1 MRVSKCVLCEDRLQF
16 FPAHLP
22 WLSPD
27 RAEDAQD
34 LGSLAVLFRRDLFEV
49 GEGPVHLVAVEVVDL
64 HAGSTWPDESLV
76 DEMMAEAV
84 FKIVHNG
91 VSGAAFVVLHT
102 GTKTGFELSSFG
114 GIKLAVRAG
123 EEDFAADG
131 LKRHLFDHRY
141 SHNASDSRR

>member
-1 MRVSKCVLCEDRLQF
+1 MRVSKCVLCEDLEEF
-16 FPAHLP
+16 LPAHLLG
-22 WLSPD
+22 LSPD
-27 RAEDAQD
+27 GAEDAQD

-64 HAGSTWPDESLV
+64 HAGCTWSDESLV
-76 DEMMAEAV
+76 DEMMTEAV

-102 GTKTGFELSSFG
+102 GTKPGFELSSFG
-114 GIKLAVRAG
+114 GIKLAVSAG

-131 LKRHLFDHRY
+131 LKRHLFDNRY